1 MAENHLVYS
10 TETGRIK
17 QQSQAVP
24 RPKGDGIVRIQ
35 NKLRVVK
42 VKVYR

>member
-17 QQSQAVP
+17 QQSQAIS
-24 RPKGDGIVRIQ
+24 RPKGDGIVGFK